1 MDAIRRFDRPTLR
14 RPIAVIAFEGW
25 NDACDAASSAATYL
39 LGDADV
45 VEPFA
50 AIDPEEFFDFQA
62 HRPLVEVDEGGTRKL
77 SWPLTRFYGV
87 RRPGAERD
95 LVVVAG
101 EEPSFR
107 WKTFTRHITQVL
119 SDAGVEEVVLL
130 GAFIGQVPH
139 TRPTPI
145 VGVATDPEIVRRHR
159 LPTST
164 YEGPTGIIGVLME
177 ACREA
182 GMPAVSLWAA
192 VPHYLAANPNPK
204 ATLALLE
211 RTDSMIDLQ
220 TDLRD
225 LKDAVGEFNQRVD
238 DAVRASGD
246 FSQYVENLEEEDPDV
261 VVPFADE
268 IDLDDPDVLVTEIE
282 NFLRDQR

>member
-1 MDAIRRFDRPTLR
+1 MDAIRRFQRPTLR
-14 RPIAVIAFEGW
+14 RPTAIIAYEGW
-25 NDACDAASSAATYL
+25 NDACDAASAAAAYV
-39 LGDADV
+39 LGEAGV

-50 AIDPEEFFDFQA
+50 VIDPEEFFDFQA
-62 HRPLVEVDEGGTRKL
+62 HRPLVEVDEGGTRNL
-77 SWPLTRFYGV
+77 SWPLTRFYAI
-87 RRPGAERD
+87 PQPTADRD

-101 EEPSFR
+101 DEPSFR
-107 WKTFTRHITQVL
+107 WKTFTRQVTQVL
-119 SDAGVEEVVLL
+119 SDTGVEEVILL

-145 VGVATDPEIVRRHR
+145 VGVATDPAIVRRHR

-182 GMPAVSLWAA
+182 GLPAVSLWAA

-204 ATLALLE
+204 AALALLE
-211 RTDSMIDLQ
+211 RTDSMVDLQ
-220 TDLRD
+220 TDLSE
-225 LKDAVGEFNQRVD
+225 LELAVGEFNERVA

-246 FSQYVENLEEEDPDV
+246 FSRYVEDLEEEDPEAIIPLMGEFD
-261 VVPFADE
+261 P
-268 IDLDDPDVLVTEIE
+268 DDPEALVTEIE
-282 NFLRDQR
+282 DFLRDQR

>member
-1 MDAIRRFDRPTLR
+1 
-14 RPIAVIAFEGW
+14 
-25 NDACDAASSAATYL
+25 
-39 LGDADV
+39 
-45 VEPFA
+45 
-50 AIDPEEFFDFQA
+50 
-62 HRPLVEVDEGGTRKL
+62 
-77 SWPLTRFYGV
+77 
-87 RRPGAERD
+87 
-95 LVVVAG
+95 
-101 EEPSFR
+101 
-107 WKTFTRHITQVL
+107 
-119 SDAGVEEVVLL
+119 
-130 GAFIGQVPH
+130 
-139 TRPTPI
+139 
-145 VGVATDPEIVRRHR
+145 
-159 LPTST
+159 
-164 YEGPTGIIGVLME
+164 ME